1 MRAHLRSFEY
11 HFVVAGGKQCKAN
24 KIFRERMLQVQS
36 SVLRIRVC
44 YPAQKK
50 PGRKDSCKEQI
61 ALYEIIESGE
71 NKSETT
77 NAKDSLQEDNPVIIL
92 PDKHRDCLL
101 GTQPCPCHS

>member
-1 MRAHLRSFEY
+1 MQSQQNFQSKDASSS
-11 HFVVAGGKQCKAN
+11 KQC
-24 KIFRERMLQVQS
+24 
-36 SVLRIRVC
+36 LRIRVC

-50 PGRKDSCKEQI
+50 PRRKDSCKEQI

-71 NKSETT
+71 NKSEKT